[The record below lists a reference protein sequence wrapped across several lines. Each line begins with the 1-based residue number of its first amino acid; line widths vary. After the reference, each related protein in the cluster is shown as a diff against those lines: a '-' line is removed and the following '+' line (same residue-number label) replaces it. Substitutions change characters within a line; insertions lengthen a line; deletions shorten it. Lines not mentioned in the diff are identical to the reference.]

1 MEIIAQIIVGLAW
14 PVMVLVIACMFR
26 RPIIDL
32 FTRVREFEA
41 KSVRLILNRLE
52 MEGQLPAGSRAELMG
67 LSANDIWALDDFAAK
82 KITTML
88 VEMKPSQRVAAR
100 TLLDAGLLTVR
111 GEGAGRHVELAPLG
125 QRVLDAAGSLL

>member
-1 MEIIAQIIVGLAW
+1 
-14 PVMVLVIACMFR
+14 MFR

-41 KSVRLILNRLE
+41 KGVRLILNRLE